1 MKMAFENYSNW
12 YPTMDDKG
20 SLQRAFDAHQT
31 VAECLGIVK
40 RASGSDAHLIRN
52 SRFDRMG
59 PVTIS
64 TMIGDGQIHL
74 DDGAIVSMWS
84 HFERFII
91 EFVQAQSAQLEQ
103 AHPPTF
109 SVRLAAKFVDE
120 VERWRPAE
128 MLDLFRD
135 EFAATELGEIK
146 RIKRYRDWI
155 AHRNPKLETPNRPT
169 PNAAFRVL
177 SDVIL
182 RIRAM

>member
-1 MKMAFENYSNW
+1 MTRIKVATECFNIVEEAIGRDVSLI
-12 YPTMDDKG
+12 G
-20 SLQRAFDAHQT
+20 ST
-31 VAECLGIVK
+31 
-40 RASGSDAHLIRN
+40 
-52 SRFDRMG
+52 RFDGMD
-59 PVTIS
+59 PATSCFV
-64 TMIGDGQIHL
+64 IGNGKIHL

-91 EFVQAQSAQLEQ
+91 EYVQAQSAQLEQ
-103 AHPPTF
+103 AHPPAF

-135 EFAATELGEIK
+135 EFAATELGEVK